1 MIKKIA
7 LAGVWVND
15 QDIAR
20 KFYTEKLGFEIQID
34 TIMENG
40 YRWLEVVPPGGET
53 ALTLAKPYLGQ
64 KDASVGVFANI
75 VLSCEDIVSTC
86 NELKDRGVNFIEE
99 PNLQEWG
106 MMQALFEDPDGNVFV
121 LVERENQGL

>member
-7 LAGVWVND
+7 LAGVWVSD
-15 QDIAR
+15 QDVAC
-20 KFYTEKLGFEIQID
+20 KFYVEKLGFEIQMD

-64 KDASVGVFANI
+64 KDVAIGVFANI
-75 VLSCEDIVSTC
+75 VLSCEDIVATC
-86 NELKDRGVNFIEE
+86 NEMKSKGVNFIEE

-121 LVERENQGL
+121 LVERES